1 MAASSFTIRNNKKGK
16 IGPLEP
22 TYKPPESLSSWKPKN
37 DAWNAIIAKIH
48 AKVTQQSIVK
58 HLQENSKKGSGGE
71 KDIEKDTLQ
80 VPTFESPI
88 SPPKVHEKKPEEA
101 NKAKDKKK
109 KKVRYSSF
117 SKRQNLILSFF

>member
-1 MAASSFTIRNNKKGK
+1 MATSSFSIRNSKKGK

-58 HLQENSKKGSGGE
+58 HLQENAKQKTVE
-71 KDIEKDTLQ
+71 KDVEKDTLKVPQIEPVEVQKPQ
-80 VPTFESPI
+80 VQ
-88 SPPKVHEKKPEEA
+88 EKPDTTK
-101 NKAKDKKK
+101 KDKKK
-109 KKVRYSSF
+109 KKVRNS
-117 SKRQNLILSFF
+117 